1 MTQAQ
6 GSHSPIGYKPD
17 IDGLRAI
24 AVLLVIAFHF
34 FPKILSGGFI
44 GVDVFFVISGY
55 LITKIIHTE
64 LAVGHFSFVRFY
76 ANRVR
81 RIFPSL
87 LTVLLATY
95 GLGWLLLHD
104 TEFRRLSKHL
114 FASVLFVNNFL
125 LRNEK
130 GYFDS
135 ASEAKPLL
143 HFWSLSIEEQF
154 YLAWPL
160 VLWLIFRWLKK
171 PQPALVML
179 CFASFAINIYWVQKD
194 LITAFYLPVSRAW
207 ELLFGGLLAIAPR
220 QLIQSKLPK
229 KASTIGLLSLGLMAM
244 MFHENMKYPG
254 FWALGVVSA
263 SALIICG
270 AADHSTKILT
280 HPLSVW
286 LGRLSYPLYLWHWPL
301 LSFGFIAFPLG
312 IPVDFKIAL
321 LIASLVLA
329 WATKKYVEDPVR
341 FKMNHRISIY
351 GLAFCML
358 AVGCIAVLTYHERGI
373 PTRSIHARNIG
384 LGTGDAGSKK
394 GLYESC
400 PNLQISNECKKEPGK
415 KIGYVLIGD
424 SKAASLL
431 PGLIQTNTSS
441 SGWMFIGG
449 NAKDGAPIPL
459 ISDSSALQKYATN
472 YQSVLRQVELMED
485 VNWLVMAVSTR
496 GLFQLSRDDSLS
508 ELLGYQDYQG
518 VLERFSR
525 GIEQATKLKK
535 PILLVIDNPTFPAP
549 EKCASR
555 DTGIKTI
562 DDAMAKY
569 RPNCQMSLD
578 TYYEQSL
585 LYRKLLLDT
594 QKLYPNHVIEIYD
607 SVPDLCNMTN
617 STCNMHKDGRYLYG
631 TTDHIS
637 EFAANLVGSRI
648 NNYLKNQ
655 KAPRPN

>member
-64 LAVGHFSFVRFY
+64 LAVGHFSFARFY

-229 KASTIGLLSLGLMAM
+229 KAITIGL
-244 MFHENMKYPG
+244 
-254 FWALGVVSA
+254 
-263 SALIICG
+263 
-270 AADHSTKILT
+270 
-280 HPLSVW
+280 
-286 LGRLSYPLYLWHWPL
+286 
-301 LSFGFIAFPLG
+301 
-312 IPVDFKIAL
+312 
-321 LIASLVLA
+321 
-329 WATKKYVEDPVR
+329 
-341 FKMNHRISIY
+341 
-351 GLAFCML
+351 
-358 AVGCIAVLTYHERGI
+358 
-373 PTRSIHARNIG
+373 
-384 LGTGDAGSKK
+384 
-394 GLYESC
+394 
-400 PNLQISNECKKEPGK
+400 
-415 KIGYVLIGD
+415 
-424 SKAASLL
+424 
-431 PGLIQTNTSS
+431 
-441 SGWMFIGG
+441 
-449 NAKDGAPIPL
+449 
-459 ISDSSALQKYATN
+459 
-472 YQSVLRQVELMED
+472 
-485 VNWLVMAVSTR
+485 
-496 GLFQLSRDDSLS
+496 
-508 ELLGYQDYQG
+508 
-518 VLERFSR
+518 
-525 GIEQATKLKK
+525 
-535 PILLVIDNPTFPAP
+535 
-549 EKCASR
+549 
-555 DTGIKTI
+555 
-562 DDAMAKY
+562 
-569 RPNCQMSLD
+569 
-578 TYYEQSL
+578 
-585 LYRKLLLDT
+585 
-594 QKLYPNHVIEIYD
+594 
-607 SVPDLCNMTN
+607 
-617 STCNMHKDGRYLYG
+617 
-631 TTDHIS
+631 
-637 EFAANLVGSRI
+637 
-648 NNYLKNQ
+648 
-655 KAPRPN
+655 